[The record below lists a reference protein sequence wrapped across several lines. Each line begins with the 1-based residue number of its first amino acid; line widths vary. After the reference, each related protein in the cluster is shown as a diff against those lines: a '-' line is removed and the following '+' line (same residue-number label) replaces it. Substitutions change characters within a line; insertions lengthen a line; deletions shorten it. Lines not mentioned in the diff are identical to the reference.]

1 MGRGKPAY
9 KSCIKNQKGKKKNKK
24 KKELMNYNG
33 KKSSDDALVDSVII
47 GFLLINVGTREKD
60 EKSFILY
67 QYRKIVTKFKEK
79 KSTEMK

>member
-1 MGRGKPAY
+1 ME
-9 KSCIKNQKGKKKNKK
+9 
-24 KKELMNYNG
+24 KKEE
-33 KKSSDDALVDSVII
+33 SSDDALVDSVII

-79 KSTEMK
+79 KIDRNEIK